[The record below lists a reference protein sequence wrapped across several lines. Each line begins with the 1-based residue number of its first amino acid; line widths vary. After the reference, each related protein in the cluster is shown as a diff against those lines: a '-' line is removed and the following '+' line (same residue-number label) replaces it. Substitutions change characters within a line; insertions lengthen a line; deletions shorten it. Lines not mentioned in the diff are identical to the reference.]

1 MNIEKYLN
9 DFSRKPKPP
18 SMAVMEW
25 FVDKYNHFDNNIKF
39 IHVAGTNGKGS
50 CVEILS
56 NILQK
61 QGYLVGKLIS
71 PHLIE
76 YNERIS
82 INGKKIADEE
92 LSELILELE
101 PLVIEYN
108 NSGKDH
114 VTFFELITMIG
125 LIYFYRK
132 NVNFV
137 ILETGIGGIFD
148 STNVI
153 SKPLLSIITSIGYDH
168 MQMLGNSLLEI
179 ACQKAGIIKP
189 ESNTIIFSQTPSV
202 DKMFEEVCK
211 SKNNK
216 LRIVKSNDISNYS
229 KGEKLQYFNYAG
241 FKRLAINLKGKVQV
255 NNACLCVEAINV
267 LNKLGYYVSPES
279 IYEGLKTVIHKGRM
293 EVLNK
298 EPLVIYDGAHN
309 EPAIRNLQQN
319 IYNYFNN
326 YKRIYVLSI
335 LKSKDYRKIIEIIA
349 EDENSHIVLTS
360 GNDEDKFVSCQE
372 LYEYAIK
379 HVASNRLFKCT
390 LEEAIKQS
398 SLKMNNDVV
407 IVFTGSFY
415 VYKDVKRAYDTIVK
429 LC

>member
-1 MNIEKYLN
+1 MDVEKYLN

-25 FVDKYNHFDNNIKF
+25 FVDKYNHFDKNIKF

-61 QGYLVGKLIS
+61 QGYSVGKLIS
-71 PHLIE
+71 PHLIK

-82 INGKKIADEE
+82 INGKEITDKE
-92 LSELILELE
+92 LSEIILELE
-101 PLVIEYN
+101 PLVVEYN
-108 NSGKDH
+108 NIGNDH

-125 LIYFYRK
+125 LIYFYRN
-132 NVNFV
+132 NVDFA
-137 ILETGIGGIFD
+137 ILETGIGGLFD

-179 ACQKAGIIKP
+179 AYQKAGIIKP
-189 ESNTIIFSQTPSV
+189 DSNTIIFSQTPSI
-202 DKMFEEVCK
+202 DKMFEAVCK

-229 KGEKLQYFNYAG
+229 KEKELQYFDYAG
-241 FKRLAINLKGKVQV
+241 VKRLAINLKGRVQV
-255 NNACLCVEAINV
+255 NNACVCIEAVSV
-267 LNKLGYYVSPES
+267 LNELGYYVSSES
-279 IYEGLKTVIHKGRM
+279 IYNGIKDVIHKGRM
-293 EVLNK
+293 EVLK
-298 EPLVIYDGAHN
+298 KVPWVIYDGAHN

-319 IYNYFNN
+319 IYNYFNS

-349 EDENSHIVLTS
+349 EDENSEIILTS
-360 GNDEDKFVSCQE
+360 GNDIDKFVSCQE
-372 LYEYAIK
+372 LYDYAIEYA
-379 HVASNRLFKCT
+379 SPNRLFKCT
-390 LEEAIKQS
+390 LDEAIKQS
-398 SLKMNNDVV
+398 LRKNSDVV
-407 IVFTGSFY
+407 IIFTGSFY
-415 VYKDVKRAYDTIVK
+415 VYNDVKKSFEVQ
-429 LC
+429 